1 MFEKSKTKFNKAS
14 SRSNQRKE
22 EVATLQKE
30 LAELA
35 STQGVKLALK
45 ILNDYYAKALLT
57 VQAVNYFDV
66 IFRCSLWLLKACT
79 RKGDMTVSQP
89 GFL

>member
-1 MFEKSKTKFNKAS
+1 MFDKLTTKFNKAS
-14 SRSNQRKE
+14 ARSKQLKE
-22 EVATLQKE
+22 EVTTLQKE

-57 VQAVNYFDV
+57 VQAAA
-66 IFRCSLWLLKACT
+66 SSACLRRSSPIT
-79 RKGDMTVSQP
+79 PRVSER
-89 GFL
+89 